1 MNKWIILFSLLTN
14 LTLIKTHAQVNKE
27 ETRQLLEDGTEISAE
42 EINESGQTELPQEL
56 IDLLDH
62 PLNLNKDNCEI
73 LVLLNLLTQIQ
84 LTSLNEYLK
93 IKGKL
98 VELEELQQVDGFDK
112 KTIQNI
118 IPYCTI
124 ISSKKEQDYHQI
136 TLRIQSSPN
145 KSNENYSGPNSKILV
160 KYKTQLSSVLN
171 ISLTSEKDAGE
182 EFFTHGKKGFDF
194 NSFNIVYKGK
204 SLLKKLIAGDYNIEY
219 GQGLTAW
226 TGLNF
231 GSGSN
236 ITGIYKSG
244 RGIFPYSGTDENRF
258 YRGIALSLGKNKICV
273 DTWFSNHAIDANK
286 ERDTL
291 SKEEFISSLQT
302 SGYHR
307 TTSEI
312 ENKHSQKETAF
323 GSSLKYTS
331 ENLTMG
337 FILSAQHYLIPLKKS
352 NKPYTKHEFNGT
364 NNLNLG
370 GYYTLTYKNILLF
383 GETTHN
389 NNSIASL
396 NGILL
401 SLDPRLSI
409 GILWRSYSQKFI
421 SLKSNAFGVNTKN
434 TNEHGNYLGLI
445 YKINKI
451 ITYSGYT
458 DIYSFPF
465 LKYRINKPSYGFD
478 FFQQLEFTPSKK
490 FKAQLRY
497 RRKLKQLNDEIP
509 DFKLKYLSDLYY
521 NNIRVSARFKIDNSW
536 EYSFRIEYNLE
547 NKMKIR
553 IGNGTLVSQDLFY
566 HPMGKPY
573 SANCRYAVFNCPQ
586 FENRIY
592 EYENDV
598 QGAFSIPFYYGT
610 GSRFYTNLN
619 YKISS
624 GITISVKYAVSWI
637 DDPLATNEKSEI
649 KLQLKTTF
657 R

>member
-1 MNKWIILFSLLTN
+1 MNKWIILFLL
-14 LTLIKTHAQVNKE
+14 LINPAAIITQAQVNKE
-27 ETRQLLEDGTEISAE
+27 DTRQLIEEGTEISAE
-42 EINESGQTELPQEL
+42 EINEGGQTEIPQEL
-56 IDLLDH
+56 IDLSDH
-62 PLNLNKDNCEI
+62 PLNLNNDNCEI
-73 LVLLNLLTQIQ
+73 LVRFNLLTQNQ

-98 VELEELQQVDGFDK
+98 VELEELQLVEGFDK

-124 ISSKKEQDYHQI
+124 ISLKKEQDYHQI
-136 TLRIQSSPN
+136 ILRIQSSPN
-145 KSNENYSGPNSKILV
+145 KLHENYSGPSSKILV
-160 KYKTQLSSVLN
+160 KYKAQFSSVLN
-171 ISLTSEKDAGE
+171 LSVTGEKDAGE

-204 SLLKKLIAGDYNIEY
+204 SLLKKVIAGDYNIEY

-258 YRGIALSLGKNKICV
+258 FRGIAISFEKNKICF
-273 DTWFSNHAIDANK
+273 DSWFSNHAIDANK

-323 GSSLKYTS
+323 GSTLKYTS
-331 ENLTMG
+331 ENFSMG
-337 FILSAQHYLIPLKKS
+337 LILSAQHYTIPLKKS
-352 NKPYTKHEFNGT
+352 NKPYTIYEFNGT

-370 GYYTLTYKNILLF
+370 GYYSFTFKNILLF

-389 NNSIASL
+389 NNSLASL
-396 NGILL
+396 TGVLM
-401 SLDPRLSI
+401 SLDPRLSL
-409 GILWRSYSQKFI
+409 GILWRSYSPHFI

-434 TNEHGNYLGLI
+434 TNEQGNYFGII
-445 YKINKI
+445 YKINRV

-465 LKYRINKPSYGFD
+465 LKYRTDQPSFGFD
-478 FFQQLEFTPSKK
+478 FFQQLEFNPTKK

-497 RRKLKQLNDEIP
+497 RKKLKQLNDETP
-509 DFKLKYLSDLYY
+509 DFKLKYLSDFYI
-521 NNIRVSARFKIDNSW
+521 NNFRLSARFKIDNSW
-536 EYSFRIEYNLE
+536 EYSFRAEYNFE
-547 NKMKIR
+547 NNMKIR
-553 IGNGTLVSQDLFY
+553 TGNGTLISQDLFY

-619 YKISS
+619 YKISG
-624 GITISVKYAVSWI
+624 GITISVRYAISWI
-637 DDPLATNEKSEI
+637 DDPIASNEKSEI
-649 KLQLKTTF
+649 KFQLKTTF